1 VNIMSDKTGFIKSTL
16 VGGIVFLVP
25 IVILI
30 AVIGKAFEIMKQLAA
45 PLAAGIPVDSIGGLA
60 VANLVAIAA
69 IVLFCFL
76 AGLVARTRPARS
88 FVKSLESRLLS
99 RLPAYAFIKGMTE
112 KIAGIKNAGGL
123 TPVLARSG
131 GGWRMAFEIE
141 RIDNGNVAV
150 YLPGAP
156 NPWSGFVCFMAE
168 ADVKP
173 LDLPVKSVLDTFESF
188 GKGSGEL
195 LKDRL

>member
-1 VNIMSDKTGFIKSTL
+1 MISCFKIPTKNFRSRAVTDFPRATDVLKGNCSPEVQVHDRVFKVPGVNFD
-16 VGGIVFLVP
+16 
-25 IVILI
+25 I
-30 AVIGKAFEIMKQLAA
+30 AINARI
-45 PLAAGIPVDSIGGLA
+45 I
-60 VANLVAIAA
+60 AIAA

-131 GGWRMAFEIE
+131 SGWRMAFKIE